1 MEREPVA
8 RQRRRDDREG
18 VSGIAAEASGIRQQR
33 DQFVKFPD
41 RAWPPVQEKKWKGG
55 WADAWLMNE
64 VQLDL
69 RQGDHKLLKG
79 VEVPLVDAPVVLGA
93 PVHDEFSQIG
103 KVGAVSPATT
113 GELVRKAN
121 AIQPRAEVSERRFW
135 DADSERSKFQDDL
148 PAQRCLVSFV

>member
-1 MEREPVA
+1 MRDRQPHGDLRTNISALRSEALVAECGHERREQVSHADTIHTRLVRMEREAVA

-69 RQGDHKLLKG
+69 RQGHHKLLKG
-79 VEVPLVDAPVVLGA
+79 V
-93 PVHDEFSQIG
+93 
-103 KVGAVSPATT
+103 
-113 GELVRKAN
+113 
-121 AIQPRAEVSERRFW
+121 
-135 DADSERSKFQDDL
+135 
-148 PAQRCLVSFV
+148 